1 MATHSNILAWE
12 IPWTEDWWAAVLGI
26 TKRLNTIVSKCPDPP
41 TVFKKGVAWPS
52 GAGWLPSTEGSAPC
66 PPAALPPPPTPV
78 HQGSR
83 LLQLGWTPEPKA
95 SSVGRSDG
103 QKAPG
108 EWPPGAEPGP
118 RVPWCVCA
126 DAGWGAPVQQWLGL
140 GLAHAACGPGE
151 DPPRAESGERSGPR
165 LSPFPLS
172 PGRRPG
178 LSRGALW
185 AS

>member
-1 MATHSNILAWE
+1 MATHSNILAWK
-12 IPWTEDWWAAVLGI
+12 IPWTEDWWATVLGV

-41 TVFKKGVAWPS
+41 TVSRKVWP
-52 GAGWLPSTEGSAPC
+52 GCPAPGGC
-66 PPAALPPPPTPV
+66 PPRRAQRPARRLPCPPPTPV

-95 SSVGRSDG
+95 SSVRRSVRRHLVTGRRG
-103 QKAPG
+103 QSLGPAFPG
-108 EWPPGAEPGP
+108 
-118 RVPWCVCA
+118 VCA
-126 DAGWGAPVQQWLGL
+126 DAGWAAPVQQWPSR
-140 GLAHAACGPGE
+140 GLAHAACGPG

-165 LSPFPLS
+165 LPPFPLS